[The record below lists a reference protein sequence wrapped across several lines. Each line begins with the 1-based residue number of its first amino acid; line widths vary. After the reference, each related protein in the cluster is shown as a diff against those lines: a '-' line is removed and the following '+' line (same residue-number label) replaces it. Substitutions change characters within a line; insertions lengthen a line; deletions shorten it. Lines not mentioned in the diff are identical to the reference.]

1 MSVLFS
7 LPILSVC
14 RFGCCLSFLFV
25 IFIKCLCCCVFADYE
40 LTHSYDLYE
49 NFFFIFLHLLLRLKV
64 ERNKLKIIIIRQEH
78 KRQQLQKPK
87 KKQKKSCPIF
97 LLFLCVPHILTLERT
112 HTVWLYLLMT
122 FIFCFLFAS
131 EKNFYLNFHNI
142 CKKTRFPKKLF

>member
-64 ERNKLKIIIIRQEH
+64 ERNKLKIIIRQEH

-87 KKQKKSCPIF
+87 NRKNLVQFSSCFCVFPIY
-97 LLFLCVPHILTLERT
+97 LHSNE
-112 HTVWLYLLMT
+112 HTQFDY
-122 FIFCFLFAS
+122 
-131 EKNFYLNFHNI
+131 I
-142 CKKTRFPKKLF
+142 C